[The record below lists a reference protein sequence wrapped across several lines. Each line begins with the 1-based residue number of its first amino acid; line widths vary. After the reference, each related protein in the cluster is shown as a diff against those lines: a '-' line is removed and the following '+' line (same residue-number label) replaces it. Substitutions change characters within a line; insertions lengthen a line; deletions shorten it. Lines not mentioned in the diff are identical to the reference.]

1 MRAGMHWKFV
11 VASASLALTAAGCAT
26 QDQLRKTEAQSA
38 EAGYEV
44 KGLRSG
50 VDSNSSAIS
59 ELRAQVK
66 HTQDSMRD
74 MEGAM
79 AEMWTRS
86 GATKTQLDNAQASSK
101 ELLASL
107 VAVREEQRRQ
117 LAENGAAFGDIRRK
131 SAEMDSRLQA
141 QQRLMEQNAIAFNE
155 AIRRLGVVETGL
167 QEATRRSTALEVKA
181 KTGQETDESLTRQL
195 TALSK
200 QVTETRALVSSEGM
214 LQLMREVEDIRRN
227 SASLRGSLDEL
238 QKAQSDTAA
247 QVKNFYL
254 DLDTRIRALKQSA
267 AQRPS
272 MPDAG
277 STTSAAPGAPV
288 NQ

>member
-1 MRAGMHWKFV
+1 MRTGMHWKFV
-11 VASASLALTAAGCAT
+11 AASASFVLIASGCAT
-26 QDQLRKTEAQSA
+26 QDQLRKTEAQTA

-50 VDSNSSAIS
+50 VDSNAAAIS

-66 HTQDSMRD
+66 HTQDSTRE
-74 MEGAM
+74 MEAAL
-79 AEMWTRS
+79 AEMRTRN
-86 GATKTQLDNAQASSK
+86 GATKTQLDNAQAASK

-117 LAENGAAFGDIRRK
+117 LAENGAAFSDIRRK

-141 QQRLMEQNAIAFNE
+141 QQRLLEQNAVAFNE
-155 AIRRLGVVETGL
+155 ATRRLGVVEIGL
-167 QEATRRSTALEVKA
+167 LEATRRSAALEAKA
-181 KTGQETDESLTRQL
+181 KTGQETDEALTRQL
-195 TALSK
+195 TALNK

-238 QKAQSDTAA
+238 QKAQSDSAA

-267 AQRPS
+267 TQRPS
-272 MPDAG
+272 VPDAA
-277 STTSAAPGAPV
+277 AAPGAPV